1 MLKDLPI
8 YKATLSSVEDGIYT
22 VSLVDDPAVES
33 NFLMFSKNKLMFS
46 IDDEEQRI
54 ITGCIMR
61 CDFPIYRR
69 DDSGYEY
76 YIVFDKP
83 TIELMAEK
91 MLADATHNNINLEHN
106 PDAYVQDVY
115 LKELFFKDKSRGI
128 VPKGFDDISDGSLFG
143 TYKVLNDD
151 VWSQIKEGTF
161 KGFSIECYIDAVEVE
176 MSKED
181 TELQLWSD
189 ILDMLKQIENKR
201 YLR

>member
-8 YKATLSSVEDGIYT
+8 YKATLTSSEDGIYT

-69 DDSGYEY
+69 DASGYEY
-76 YIVFDKP
+76 YIVFDKQ

-106 PDAYVQDVY
+106 PDAYVNDVY
-115 LKELFFKDKSRGI
+115 LKELFFKDKARGI
-128 VPKGFDDISDGSLFG
+128 VPKGFDDVSDGSLFG
-143 TYKVLNDD
+143 TYKVLNDA

-161 KGFSIECYIDAVEVE
+161 KGFSIECYIDAVEIE
-176 MSKED
+176 MTQEERD
-181 TELQLWSD
+181 WYD
-189 ILDMLKQIENKR
+189 ILTMLKQIENK
-201 YLR
+201 